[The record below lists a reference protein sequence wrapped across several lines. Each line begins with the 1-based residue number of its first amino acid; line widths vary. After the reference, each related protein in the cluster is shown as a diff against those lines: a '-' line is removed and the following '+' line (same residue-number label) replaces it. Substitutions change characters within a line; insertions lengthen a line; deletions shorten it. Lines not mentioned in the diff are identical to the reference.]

1 MTWDVPLLFSI
12 SGPTEYLYTML
23 HSLKSR
29 CLGWVAGVHE
39 PLVILC
45 T

>member
-1 MTWDVPLLFSI
+1 MPLLFSI
-12 SGPTEYLYTML
+12 SGPIVYLYAIL
-23 HSLKSR
+23 LLLKGR
-29 CLGWVAGVHE
+29 CLGWVARIHE